1 MKSRYFF
8 SVYRGM
14 EVDFQFFVNVVI
26 ALLTFFG
33 GWVLKSLSD
42 RIKKNELG
50 LNGLKTHHENDL
62 KEARQKVN
70 DLALSLP
77 EKYVNKGDFENLVK
91 VVHHRFDR
99 IEEKLDSLNAK

>member
-1 MKSRYFF
+1 
-8 SVYRGM
+8 M
-14 EVDFQFFVNVVI
+14 EVDFQFFMNSIIGLVV
-26 ALLTFFG
+26 FFG
-33 GWVLKSLSD
+33 GWVLKSL
-42 RIKKNELG
+42 RIRSTELDLNEL
-50 LNGLKTHHENDL
+50 KSHHENDL

-99 IEEKLDSLNAK
+99 IEEKLDSLNDK